1 MSTIKIYNSQ
11 TSQWEY
17 IAVGREGP
25 TGPTGPQG
33 DIGATGPAGP
43 TWLTA
48 QEVSSNITLE
58 AGYRYFVDT
67 SAARTLTLPASPS
80 VGDEVQ
86 IFDATN
92 TAASNNITV
101 NNNSSKINGQL
112 DTLLVDANGAAVIL
126 VYTGSTL
133 GWRV

>member
-1 MSTIKIYNSQ
+1 M
-11 TSQWEY
+11 
-17 IAVGREGP
+17 
-25 TGPTGPQG
+25 
-33 DIGATGPAGP
+33 
-43 TWLTA
+43 TA

-67 SAARTLTLPASPS
+67 SAARTLTLPASPA

-86 IFDATN
+86 IFDSTN
-92 TAASNNITV
+92 TAGSNNITV

-112 DTLLVDANGAAVIL
+112 DTLLIDVNGAAAIL

-133 GWRV
+133 GWRI